1 MSWEV
6 RYKPTFLKELSRL
19 PPEIRAKVEEFV
31 FQILPQTSN
40 PYAEK
45 GVKKLTGFRE
55 YYKVRFGDYRLG
67 LRIDKQ
73 AKTVKCCRILH
84 RKDLYRYFP

>member
-31 FQILPQTSN
+31 FQILPRTSN

-45 GVKKLTGFRE
+45 GVKKLT
-55 YYKVRFGDYRLG
+55 
-67 LRIDKQ
+67 
-73 AKTVKCCRILH
+73 
-84 RKDLYRYFP
+84 